1 MGERIMHRSNVI
13 FTFNTYS
20 DLETYLQW
28 TETSGP
34 RLANNIAMTSKE
46 IHIDRPAN
54 TLTLISVYDTEEE
67 YANHRNLNSNNIS
80 SIGAKLAD
88 LGATR
93 SANRG

>member
-1 MGERIMHRSNVI
+1 MYRSNVI

-46 IHIDRPAN
+46 LHIDRPAN

-67 YANHRNLNSNNIS
+67 YNNHRNLNSDTLS
-80 SIGAKLAD
+80 SIGAKLVD

>member
-1 MGERIMHRSNVI
+1 MYRSNVI

-20 DLETYLQW
+20 DLEAYLQW

-34 RLANNIAMTSKE
+34 RLANNIAMTNKE
-46 IHIDRPAN
+46 LHIDRSAN

-67 YANHRNLNSNNIS
+67 YNNHRNLNSNNLS
-80 SIGAKLAD
+80 SIGGKLAD